1 MKKDL
6 KKKITIDVEK
16 GNKTSCLENNLS
28 TKFNMKDI
36 LFIPDYKYYYTEEY
50 GAVFGE

>member
-6 KKKITIDVEK
+6 KNQATIDVEK
-16 GNKTSCLENNLS
+16 VNTNSCLENNLS